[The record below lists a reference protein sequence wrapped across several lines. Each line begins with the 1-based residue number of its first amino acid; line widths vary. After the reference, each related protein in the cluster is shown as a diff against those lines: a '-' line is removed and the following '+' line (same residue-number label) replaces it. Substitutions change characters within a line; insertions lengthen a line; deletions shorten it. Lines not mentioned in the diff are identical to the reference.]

1 MNNKIDIE
9 EDIKILK
16 DKELYWNYAEK
27 RVLQAIENI
36 LADRERLEKENEEY
50 KNQLDLD
57 YVEEN
62 YIRKIDVNKAIN
74 EARETMDKANK
85 YDRLMN
91 KIKERIKSVEK
102 CYEDLIKP
110 YYDKEADIINVSFM
124 SKREKEEFINKR
136 NCILV
141 QKHCYKEILKLL
153 NIENLP
159 F

>member
-124 SKREKEEFINKR
+124 SKREKEEFMNKR
-136 NCILV
+136 NCLLV
-141 QKHCYKEILKLL
+141 QKATFKEVLKLL
-153 NIENLP
+153 DTEK
-159 F
+159 